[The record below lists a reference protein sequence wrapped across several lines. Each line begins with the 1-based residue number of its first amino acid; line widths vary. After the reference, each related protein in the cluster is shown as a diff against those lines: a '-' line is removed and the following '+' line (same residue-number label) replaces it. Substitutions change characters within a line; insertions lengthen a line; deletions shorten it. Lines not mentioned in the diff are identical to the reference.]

1 MSMIIICQ
9 SNFDLSR
16 YGLKNAYTVGMMHLK
31 EIARIFR
38 LNNDKLWSNDVF
50 GCLYDESSNYLLNY
64 NKNGN
69 FSDTSVFYFLNE
81 ILEKCDKIAVF
92 YCEPSAD
99 ISTWK
104 FCKSK
109 ERFLHEFEIILRT
122 DDIAHTLVFEKLD

>member
-31 EIARIFR
+31 KIARTFGF
-38 LNNDKLWSNDVF
+38 NDSKLWSNDVF
-50 GCLYDESSNYLLNY
+50 GCLYDDSSNYLLSY
-64 NKNGN
+64 NKNGD

-81 ILEKCDKIAVF
+81 IFEKCDKIAVF
-92 YCEPSAD
+92 YCEPSSD

-109 ERFLHEFEIILRT
+109 ETFLHEFEIILRT
-122 DDIAHTLVFEKLD
+122 DDMACTLLFAKSD